1 MKTLGQ
7 DITTGQE
14 FPDTQSSFSAL
25 AEETVF
31 VHPDIAHPVVQFSVL
46 QKTRKERT
54 NMAVNEMCIGKRI
67 QDELKRQGRTVAWL
81 ARQLCVQRSSLYYLF
96 RQNSIDMEQ
105 LVRISSLLNH
115 NFLQDV
121 TDVYKAYGL

>member
-31 VHPDIAHPVVQFSVL
+31 VHPDIAHPVVQSSAL

-67 QDELKRQGRTVAWL
+67 QDELKRQGHTVAWL
-81 ARQLCVQRSSLYYLF
+81 ARQLCVQRSSLYYMF
-96 RQNSIDMEQ
+96 RQTTQ
-105 LVRISSLLNH
+105 
-115 NFLQDV
+115 
-121 TDVYKAYGL
+121 